1 MKLQSLRPDLLF
13 AGSVAVLVAMPA
25 RADVVQV
32 TDVQLKQTANGLEVL
47 LKTASGAS
55 PQAFTTSDNQT
66 LLIDVSNA
74 QLNLG
79 GSREFRSENPVGG
92 ITSVTV
98 TPLSAN
104 SIRVTVTGT
113 QALPIAEVTPS
124 AQGLV
129 LSIATPSTTAEAT
142 PTPETSVPDTL
153 QSNPQGDTVPSAP
166 STPGAEPEISTEV
179 PMAEEEIEIVVT
191 GEGEQ
196 EQAYQVPNATTAT
209 RTDTALRDIPQSI
222 QVVPEQ
228 VLEDRQVQR
237 LEEALENVSGV
248 QQTTSSLNI
257 ASGLI
262 IRGFDTTNIYRDGL
276 RDPTNFQ
283 SGTETANIERIEVLK
298 GPAAVLYGQGEL
310 GGLVNL
316 VTKQPLPEPFYSVEG
331 IIGSYELYGGEID
344 LTGPLNDSKTLLYR
358 LNASAQRSGTFI
370 DFSEIERYL
379 IAPVLT
385 WQVGQNTTLT
395 FEGDY
400 QDRRYPEVPGLPA
413 EGTVLPNPNG
423 ELPRDLFLGDPD
435 FNFREVRSL
444 RVGYRFEHRFSENW
458 AVRNSFKAAFQS
470 LDSQFAFPIGLQE
483 DQRTFDQLY
492 AATNTPDDRD
502 VYALDTNVV
511 GKFKTGSLQHQL
523 LFGVNFDSLAVSRD
537 LFLAELD
544 PIDVFDPVYGR
555 SPGEVIRRIV
565 VNDRS
570 ESLGFYVQDQI
581 SLLENLQL
589 VLGGRFDVVDQ
600 KQEDLVASTTSEQQN
615 EAFSPR
621 VGIVYQPIQP
631 ISLYASFSRSFN
643 PVAPGTILADGE
655 AAQPERGTQYE
666 VGIKADFFQGK
677 VSSTL
682 ALYELTRSNVVTSD
696 PNDPFASIQTGEQRS
711 RGVELDVAGQILPGW
726 NVIASYAYTDAR
738 ITQDNEYEVGNQLV
752 NVPENSASLWTTYEL
767 QSGALKGLG
776 FGLGLRYVGER
787 EGDLENSFELPS
799 YLRTDAAIY
808 YRRNNFRAALNV
820 NNLFDIEYFEAA
832 QYGRAGIFPGEP
844 LTVVGKISWEF

>member
-1 MKLQSLRPDLLF
+1 M
-13 AGSVAVLVAMPA
+13 ATPA
-25 RADVVQV
+25 KANVIQV
-32 TDVQLKQTANGLEVL
+32 TGVRLNPTTNGLEVIL
-47 LKTASGAS
+47 ETASRAS
-55 PQAFTTSDNQT
+55 PQVNTSSNNQT
-66 LLIDVSNA
+66 LLIDLSNA
-74 QLNLG
+74 ELNLPG
-79 GSREFRSENPVGG
+79 GGEFRSENPVQG

-98 TPLSAN
+98 TSLSAN
-104 SIRVTVTGT
+104 SIRVTVTGDRAVP
-113 QALPIAEVTPS
+113 QAQVIASP
-124 AQGLV
+124 QGLV
-129 LSIATPSTTAEAT
+129 VSLSAPSVTAETT
-142 PTPETSVPDTL
+142 PTPETPQTNPDGQT
-153 QSNPQGDTVPSAP
+153 QPSAP
-166 STPGAEPEISTEV
+166 STPGAKPEAPTEAPQV
-179 PMAEEEIEIVVT
+179 EEEIEIVAT
-191 GEGEQ
+191 GEQ
-196 EQAYQVPNATTAT
+196 EPEAGYRVPNATSAT
-209 RTDTALRDIPQSI
+209 RTDTPTRDIPQSI
-222 QVVPEQ
+222 QVVPQQ
-228 VLEDRQVQR
+228 VLEDQQVQR
-237 LEEALENVSGV
+237 VEDALENVSGV
-248 QQTTSSLNI
+248 QQTVSSLNV
-257 ASGLI
+257 ATSFL
-262 IRGFDTTNIYRDGL
+262 IRGFETTNIYRDGL
-276 RDPTNFQ
+276 RDPTNFS
-283 SGTETANIERIEVLK
+283 SGSELANIDRIEVLK

-310 GGLVNL
+310 GGLVNF
-316 VTKQPLPEPFYSVEG
+316 VTKQPLAEPFYSVEG
-331 IIGSYELYGGEID
+331 TVGNFNLYGGAID
-344 LTGPLNDSKTLLYR
+344 LTGPLNDSRTLLYR
-358 LNASAQRSGTFI
+358 LNLSGQKSDTFI

-511 GKFKTGSLQHQL
+511 GKFQTGSLQHQL

-544 PIDVFDPVYGR
+544 PIDIFDPVYGR

-643 PVAPGTILADGE
+643 PVAPGTILANGE
-655 AAQPERGTQYE
+655 AAEPERGTQYE
-666 VGIKADFFQGK
+666 VGIKADFLQGK

-711 RGVELDVAGQILPGW
+711 RGVELDVAGEILPGW
-726 NVIASYAYTDAR
+726 RVIASYAYTDAK
-738 ITQDNEYEVGNQLV
+738 ITQDNRYDIGNRLV
-752 NVPENSASLWTTYEL
+752 NVPKNSASLWTTYEVQKGGL
-767 QSGALKGLG
+767 QGLG
-776 FGLGLRYVGER
+776 FGVGLRYVGER

-799 YLRTDAAIY
+799 YFRTDAAIFY
-808 YRRNNFRAALNV
+808 KRNNFRAALNV
-820 NNLFDIEYFEAA
+820 NNLFDTEYFEAA
-832 QYGRAGIFPGEP
+832 QNGRAGVFPGAP
-844 LTVVGKISWEF
+844 LTVIGTIGFEF